1 MQITLERATA
11 KGGIVF
17 LKHEWK
23 KKKHGNNPVVLVI
36 ALY

>member
-1 MQITLERATA
+1 MQITLESSTA

-23 KKKHGNNPVVLVI
+23 KKHVSNPVVLVI